1 MEKQR
6 INYVDPKT
14 MEDDAMRAEMERCK
28 VRGTP
33 RPESQAIRAHVP
45 AAFWSFANTWQTV
58 FHEGIAEHTIKEL
71 CRVYVSHSVK
81 CESCGN
87 QRTIQS
93 KNKGLVESDYKDLLN
108 FENSLR
114 YSEKQKA
121 ALRYTQAIVWDLE
134 CDDALWE
141 QLYQYFSE
149 PEIVEIGYFVSITM
163 GQQRWLK
170 TLNIDH
176 HKVLIGTGA
185 SMVQG
190 AETPSKWQDFK
201 NSEDYWAKKA

>member
-45 AAFWSFANTWQTV
+45 AAFWSFATTWQTV

-81 CESCGN
+81 CEYCGN
-87 QRTIQS
+87 QRSIQS

-108 FENSLR
+108 FENSAR

-141 QLYQYFSE
+141 ELYKYFSE

-176 HKVLIGTGA
+176 HKVLSGTGA

-190 AETPSKWQDFK
+190 AETPSKWREFK
-201 NSEDYWAKKA
+201 NSEDYWAKKT

>member
-6 INYVDPKT
+6 INYVEPEA
-14 MEDDAMRAEMERCK
+14 MEDNAMRAEMERCS

-45 AAFWSFANTWQTV
+45 AAFWSFAKTWQTV

-81 CESCGN
+81 CEYCGN
-87 QRTIQS
+87 QRSIQS

-108 FENSLR
+108 FENSDR
-114 YSEKQKA
+114 YSDKQKA

-134 CDDALWE
+134 CKDALWE
-141 QLYQYFSE
+141 KLYKYFSE

-176 HKVLIGTGA
+176 HKVLVGTGA
-185 SMVQG
+185 SMVKG
-190 AETPSKWQDFK
+190 AETPSKWQEYK
-201 NSEDYWAKKA
+201 NSEDYWAKS